1 MDKRNLF
8 IDYCKTV
15 ENLGYRVFIC
25 VDSSYNYAYIVNEKD
40 EIGYMQLGDFFGGV
54 TFSTSHKPCK
64 ECGTGFGLNDSLNS
78 VLEITKKKVEECFM
92 VAPDWATRSQ
102 LSAVRKWTFT
112 ERMEK
117 DQHFRNNVV
126 ELKFE
131 IMDTIKLIA
140 SIEEAGII
148 TSGQLYALVRRAN
161 SRDKDA
167 FNVCFKEFTVF
178 ADEALK
184 HSELNKLRNEAKKR
198 STVFGF
204 REKNVLEGD
213 NIRLALCCFRGST
226 PVYWVLSDNGSFEY
240 YIAKEINVVG

>member
-8 IDYCKTV
+8 IDYCKIV
-15 ENLGYRVFIC
+15 EDLGYRVFI
-25 VDSSYNYAYIVNEKD
+25 SSNPLFNYAFIVNEKD
-40 EIGYMQLGDFFGGV
+40 ELGYMQLGDF
-54 TFSTSHKPCK
+54 
-64 ECGTGFGLNDSLNS
+64 GFGLNLSTTHKPCQGCGSGFGLYNGTDSLS
-78 VLEITKKKVEECFM
+78 EITKQNIEECFM
-92 VAPDWATRSQ
+92 IAPKWATRRQ
-102 LSAVRKWTFT
+102 WEAVKKWTFT
-112 ERMEK
+112 ERMK
-117 DQHFRNNVV
+117 CDQHFRESIV

-167 FNVCFKEFTVF
+167 FNVCFKEFAVF
-178 ADEALK
+178 ADEVLK
-184 HSELNKLRNEAKKR
+184 NSELNKLRNEAKKR
-198 STVFGF
+198 NTVFGF

-240 YIAKEINVVG
+240 YITKEINVVG

>member
-8 IDYCKTV
+8 IDYCKIV
-15 ENLGYRVFIC
+15 EDFGYRVFISL
-25 VDSSYNYAYIVNEKD
+25 DPLFNYAFIVNEID
-40 EIGYMQLGDFFGGV
+40 ELGYMRLGDFGFGLNL
-54 TFSTSHKPCK
+54 STTHKPCK
-64 ECGTGFGLNDSLNS
+64 ECGTGFGLYNGTNSLS
-78 VLEITKKKVEECFM
+78 EITKQNIEECFM
-92 VAPDWATRSQ
+92 IAPEWATRTQRAS
-102 LSAVRKWTFT
+102 VKKWTFT
-112 ERMEK
+112 ERMK
-117 DQHFRNNVV
+117 WDQHFRESIV

-161 SRDKDA
+161 GRDKDA

-184 HSELNKLRNEAKKR
+184 NSELNKLRNEAKKR

-213 NIRLALCCFRGST
+213 NIRLALCCFRGSI

-240 YIAKEINVVG
+240 YIAKEINIVG